1 MMLVLYDVYLQDRE
15 NKKIMRLTTT
25 ALTDDIIAEAHELN
39 LALTDAEYTVKA
51 VKFKQIIY
59 FEV

>member
-1 MMLVLYDVYLQDRE
+1 MMLGLYDVYLQDRE

-39 LALTDAEYTVKA
+39 LALTDTEYTVKA
-51 VKFKQIIY
+51 VKFKQIIF